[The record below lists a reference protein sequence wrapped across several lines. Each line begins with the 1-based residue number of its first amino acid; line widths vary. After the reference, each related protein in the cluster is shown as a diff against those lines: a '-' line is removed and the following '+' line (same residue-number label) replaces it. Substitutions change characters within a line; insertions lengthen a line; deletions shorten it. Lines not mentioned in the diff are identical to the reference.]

1 MNLMITLR
9 KLTILG
15 LAVLGAGCQATVPI
29 GKPAEPDSTIT
40 SAVKAPEEQPVTTP
54 IALYECPTYGDIV
67 VRYAFG
73 EVSLVLK
80 NRTITLPQAVAASGT
95 RFTENGDLFW
105 EKTPHAQVSL
115 DGKAVEEC
123 TLNSQRAAWVDA
135 WRRGVSFR
143 GQGTNPAWWIE
154 ILEGDHVTLGLED
167 GTHIIRGPAEPPTLK
182 DGARYYESDSDEG
195 KLTVS
200 IAPKACKIP
209 GLDMDFPNTVTVVI
223 NQVTFKGCGKPAE
236 RDP

>member
-1 MNLMITLR
+1 MNTLHR
-9 KLTILG
+9 FALLG
-15 LAVLGAGCQATVPI
+15 LAALGAGCQATVPI
-29 GKPAEPDSTIT
+29 DKAPAPDSTIT
-40 SAVKAPEEQPVTTP
+40 SAVKAPEDQPVTTP

-67 VRYAFG
+67 VRYNFG

-80 NRTITLPQAVAASGT
+80 NRTITLPQTVAASGT
-95 RFTENGDLFW
+95 RYADKDDLFW

-115 DGKAVEEC
+115 DGKVVEEC
-123 TLNSQRAAWVDA
+123 SLDTARAAWVDA

-143 GQGTNPAWWIE
+143 GQGTKPAWWVE
-154 ILEGDHVTLGLED
+154 ILDGDHITLGLED
-167 GTHIIRGPAEPPTLK
+167 GTHIVRGPAEPPTLK
-182 DGARYYESDSDEG
+182 DGARYYDTDSDEG